1 MANAWKTSQEDR
13 RNMCGIFGA
22 VNYQLQYDVA
32 LDCLNRLTHRG
43 PDGWGLWQEGGVT
56 LGHRRLSI
64 LDLSEQGKQPME
76 YAGGR
81 YQITFNGEVY
91 NFLEIRRELEAL
103 GYRFKSDTDTE
114 VIVAAFAQWG
124 EGCLDRFNGMWAIA
138 IWDRQEKRLFL
149 ARDRFGIKPL
159 YIVRQGGRFS
169 FASEMKALLP
179 IMDDVLV
186 NRPFIDAYFKNPH
199 YENGSETLVVGIER
213 FPAGHLAW
221 VAADGS
227 MELKRWWNTLDH
239 IQPVSGS
246 YESHVEAFRELFLD
260 SCRLRMRSDVTLGT
274 ALSGGLDSSAT
285 ICAMSHIMKGNDRE
299 RVNDDWQHAYV
310 ATFEGTPFDERRFA
324 RQVTDYLGIN
334 STFLNIED
342 SVSYDEL
349 LNKTYLFEDLWVNT
363 QIPMMKIYEQERAHG
378 TLVSLDGHGADELF
392 CGYNFDAL
400 KALPDAHFNKKNI
413 DNIMRA
419 YLDQLADSEHDVH
432 SREFKRKRNRIYA
445 NEIVRYY
452 GKKLLGRKPVDSAYA
467 DHPAWRDMDNL
478 NKALF
483 VSTHET
489 VLPTL
494 LRNYDRDSMAASVEI
509 RMPFMDYR
517 LVQLAFSI
525 GWGSKLHDGYTKSV
539 IRDACAP
546 FMPGDIAYRRTKV
559 GFNAPI
565 NNWMKTSYREMFADI
580 LASKGFKECS
590 LIEDA
595 DGVRRDFQR
604 VLEDDGVSFSFACYN
619 VWNKLQLYLW
629 EQAFI
634 KGKGISR

>member
-1 MANAWKTSQEDR
+1 
-13 RNMCGIFGA
+13 
-22 VNYQLQYDVA
+22 
-32 LDCLNRLTHRG
+32 
-43 PDGWGLWQEGGVT
+43 
-56 LGHRRLSI
+56 
-64 LDLSEQGKQPME
+64 
-76 YAGGR
+76 
-81 YQITFNGEVY
+81 
-91 NFLEIRRELEAL
+91 
-103 GYRFKSDTDTE
+103 
-114 VIVAAFAQWG
+114 
-124 EGCLDRFNGMWAIA
+124 
-138 IWDRQEKRLFL
+138 
-149 ARDRFGIKPL
+149 
-159 YIVRQGGRFS
+159 
-169 FASEMKALLP
+169 
-179 IMDDVLV
+179 
-186 NRPFIDAYFKNPH
+186 
-199 YENGSETLVVGIER
+199 
-213 FPAGHLAW
+213 
-221 VAADGS
+221 
-227 MELKRWWNTLDH
+227 
-239 IQPVSGS
+239 
-246 YESHVEAFRELFLD
+246 
-260 SCRLRMRSDVTLGT
+260 
-274 ALSGGLDSSAT
+274 
-285 ICAMSHIMKGNDRE
+285 
-299 RVNDDWQHAYV
+299 
-310 ATFEGTPFDERRFA
+310 
-324 RQVTDYLGIN
+324 
-334 STFLNIED
+334 
-342 SVSYDEL
+342 
-349 LNKTYLFEDLWVNT
+349 
-363 QIPMMKIYEQERAHG
+363 MMKIYEQERAHG

-400 KALPDAHFNKKNI
+400 KALPDAHFNKKDI